1 MMSRMARVGAALSD
15 QGYRGKY
22 RSTDH
27 LSEYHFSFEN
37 LAFEGGGIKMIAH
50 IGVIEVRGFEFDVV

>member
-1 MMSRMARVGAALSD
+1 MLRMARVGAAPSD

-22 RSTDH
+22 QSTEH
-27 LSEYHFSFEN
+27 LSDYHFSFEN

-50 IGVIEVRGFEFDVV
+50 IGVIQVRRFEFYVA